1 MKIKKIPERRCISC
15 NEKKEKNSLL
25 RIVRTTENK
34 IEIDLTG
41 KKNGRGAY
49 ICKNED
55 CLNKAIK
62 QKKLEKVFETNIEE
76 DVYEKIRGVIID
88 K

>member
-1 MKIKKIPERRCISC
+1 MVVKKKPARRCVSC
-15 NEKKEKNSLL
+15 NEQKEKTELL
-25 RIVRTTENK
+25 RIVRTPEKN

-55 CLNKAIK
+55 CL
-62 QKKLEKVFETNIEE
+62 KKLMKSKRLENIFEIEINQE
-76 DVYEKIRGVIID
+76 FYENLRGVIVE
-88 K
+88 

>member
-1 MKIKKIPERRCISC
+1 MVVKKKPARRCVSC
-15 NEKKEKNSLL
+15 NEQKEKNELL
-25 RIVRTTENK
+25 RIVRTPEKN

-55 CLNKAIK
+55 CL
-62 QKKLEKVFETNIEE
+62 KKLMKSKRLENIFEIEINQE
-76 DVYEKIRGVIID
+76 FYENLRGVIVE
-88 K
+88 